1 MSTKQDKIILIT
13 NSACFT
19 IIQISETFRR
29 YQESIYLKHILNA
42 VNVHLVITK
51 HRKSNEECVL
61 FPAFFCSFH

>member
-1 MSTKQDKIILIT
+1 MCKKQDRITLIT

-29 YQESIYLKHILNA
+29 YQVSIYLKYISNA
-42 VNVHLVITK
+42 GNV

-61 FPAFFCSFH
+61 FPALFCSFH